1 MTEVSFSANCQTAED
16 FARRFRVMAAVG
28 DQVTFTMSADA
39 LRAWAKVM
47 DRTAHKP
54 DLWIVTHELEVPSAS
69 MIWVL
74 AVAAWIHLI
83 HFVEALVGVGP

>member
-1 MTEVSFSANCQTAED
+1 MTEVSFSADCQTAED

-28 DQVTFTMSADA
+28 DEVTFTMSADV

-47 DRTAHKP
+47 DRTASKP
-54 DLWIVTHELEVPSAS
+54 DLWIVTHEREVPSAD

-74 AVAAWIHLI
+74 GVAAWLQLI
-83 HFVEALVGVGP
+83 VFVEALMGVAQ